1 MQLNKTEYK
10 PKHNYYDV
18 VIAGGA
24 MIGTGI
30 AWFLISNKDFKG
42 KILIVE
48 KYQRL

>member
-1 MQLNKTEYK
+1 MQLNKTEYN

-30 AWFLISNKDFKG
+30 AWFLIQI
-42 KILIVE
+42 KISKV
-48 KYQRL
+48 KF